1 MLSWVILFGDVWA
14 SWICSLVSIINFG
27 KNLSPY
33 YFTFFFLF
41 IEIIAYRLIEMN
53 DSNVIRDRE
62 EGIVPFFIFLHV
74 FPLCYTFCNCPKV
87 LGFLFCLSDS
97 LTVSTSILE
106 SCIVIS
112 QGLLILSSHIS
123 TVLIISLKELLIS
136 VLLGFFYISCI
147 SHLDFS

>member
-1 MLSWVILFGDVWA
+1 
-14 SWICSLVSIINFG
+14 
-27 KNLSPY
+27 
-33 YFTFFFLF
+33 
-41 IEIIAYRLIEMN
+41 MN

-62 EGIVPFFIFLHV
+62 EGIVPFLIFLHV

-136 VLLGFFYISCI
+136 VLLLFFIFLVFPIWIFLRVSISADI
-147 SHLDFS
+147 TPLFLHIVHYFY